1 MDAKW
6 FKERM
11 AARDLNQTRTGLLL
25 GLDRSQF
32 SKVLG
37 GTRELSPQEAADLA
51 KVLAIPV
58 EEVLRRAGVKVANET
73 KATVPV
79 IGVAD
84 VTGSISAK
92 FDGPKRIERPNSGF
106 GDLSAVR
113 IDAPHSPLDGWN
125 AYFVPAG
132 KIEPEAVG
140 RMSIVSVRGGRS
152 PSRFLGVLERET
164 SRGNWRVVALCSTSS
179 ASEIIDRAAIEWA
192 APVLWIQTNVA

>member
-6 FKERM
+6 FRERI
-11 AARDLNQTRTGLLL
+11 AAMDLNQTRAGALV

-51 KVLAIPV
+51 KVLAVPID
-58 EEVLRRAGVKVANET
+58 EILRRAGVVVARET

-79 IGVAD
+79 VGVAD
-84 VTGSISAK
+84 AHGAISAK
-92 FDGPKRIERPNSGF
+92 FDGPKRIERPYSGF

-113 IDAPHSPLDGWN
+113 IEALHSPMDGWN
-125 AYFVPAG
+125 AYFVPAI

-140 RMSIVSVRGGRS
+140 RLAVVSVKAGRAGS
-152 PSRFLGVLERET
+152 KYMGVLERET
-164 SRGNWRVVALCSTSS
+164 GRGNWRVAALSHGGE
-179 ASEIIDRAAIEWA
+179 ASVVDRLSVEWA

>member
-11 AARDLNQTRTGLLL
+11 QARDLNQTRLGELI

-51 KVLAIPV
+51 RVLAVPLD
-58 EEVLRRAGVKVANET
+58 EVLRRAGVKVHAET
-73 KATVPV
+73 RASVPV

-84 VTGSISAK
+84 VSGAIATK
-92 FDGPKRIERPNSGF
+92 FDGPKRIERPGSGY

-113 IDAPHSPLDGWN
+113 IDAPHSPTDGWN
-125 AYFVPAG
+125 AYFVPAVN
-132 KIEPEAVG
+132 IAPESVG
-140 RMSIVSVRGGRS
+140 RLSVVSSRVGRAVS
-152 PSRFLGVLERET
+152 KYLGVLERET